1 MILSGVTTDT
11 GKDVVLQTVGLTKRF
26 SQVLANDHISL
37 TVRRGEIHCLLGENG
52 AGKSTFAECLYGY
65 YRPDEGQIIFK
76 GKAVQS
82 AAPQDAI
89 RLGIG
94 MVHQRFSLVEPF
106 SVLENIQL
114 ADQSTSLFL
123 GQRGPKERLRS
134 LCETYGVDLE
144 SRLPVWQLSVGEQ
157 QWVEILKTLY
167 VGAELLILDEPTAVL
182 TPQET
187 ERLFDVL
194 QRMKTE
200 GLSIIFITHKLP
212 EVMKVADRVTV
223 LRKGKCV
230 DTLDAANVTMTG
242 LAKMMVGRDVVF
254 GVAKGASLIG
264 EPVMEIKEL
273 RANSDLKREALRGVS
288 LTVHSGEILAI
299 AGVAGNG
306 QKELFETLVGVRAA
320 TGGQILVAGENIT
333 GFTPAQIMNKGV
345 GHIPEDRIG
354 QGLVMDFAVADNLIL
369 GQQRSRQFQRG
380 MFLDRERI
388 QSYARDCISSFEIAT
403 PSAEHPTRAL
413 SGGNLQKVI
422 LARELRQQP
431 RVLLANQ
438 PTRGL
443 DVGVVE
449 YVHRL
454 LLEKRK
460 AGVGILLSS
469 EDLDEILGLSDRIAV
484 IYRGQIVAVLPAVDA
499 RVEEIG
505 LLMAGT
511 RSVP

>member
-1 MILSGVTTDT
+1 
-11 GKDVVLQTVGLTKRF
+11 
-26 SQVLANDHISL
+26 
-37 TVRRGEIHCLLGENG
+37 
-52 AGKSTFAECLYGY
+52 
-65 YRPDEGQIIFK
+65 
-76 GKAVQS
+76 
-82 AAPQDAI
+82 
-89 RLGIG
+89 
-94 MVHQRFSLVEPF
+94 
-106 SVLENIQL
+106 
-114 ADQSTSLFL
+114 
-123 GQRGPKERLRS
+123 
-134 LCETYGVDLE
+134 
-144 SRLPVWQLSVGEQ
+144 
-157 QWVEILKTLY
+157 
-167 VGAELLILDEPTAVL
+167 
-182 TPQET
+182 
-187 ERLFDVL
+187 
-194 QRMKTE
+194 
-200 GLSIIFITHKLP
+200 
-212 EVMKVADRVTV
+212 
-223 LRKGKCV
+223 
-230 DTLDAANVTMTG
+230 
-242 LAKMMVGRDVVF
+242 
-254 GVAKGASLIG
+254 
-264 EPVMEIKEL
+264 
-273 RANSDLKREALRGVS
+273 
-288 LTVHSGEILAI
+288 
-299 AGVAGNG
+299 
-306 QKELFETLVGVRAA
+306 
-320 TGGQILVAGENIT
+320 
-333 GFTPAQIMNKGV
+333 
-345 GHIPEDRIG
+345 
-354 QGLVMDFAVADNLIL
+354 MDFAVADNLIL